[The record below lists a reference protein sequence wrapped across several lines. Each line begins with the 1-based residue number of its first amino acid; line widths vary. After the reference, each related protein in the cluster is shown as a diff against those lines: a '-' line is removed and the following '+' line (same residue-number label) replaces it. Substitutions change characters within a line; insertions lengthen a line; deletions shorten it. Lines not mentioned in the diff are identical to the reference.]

1 MKKLNL
7 ILLFLFA
14 QTLMS
19 FGHLMKKEFIQK
31 FDFKN

>member
-19 FGHLMKKEFIQK
+19 FGHLMKKEFIRNSDLK
-31 FDFKN
+31 D